1 MGTAGRFIERLLVWN
16 VNVRYFSCNEK
27 NDVVSVAKKNY
38 TSDIMKNRNEINA
51 FLGKDT
57 EFEGKLSFKGA
68 VRIDG
73 HLTGEIFTEGT
84 LIVGESAVIK
94 SDIHVSHIIISGE
107 IRGNIKA
114 DNRIEIHAPG
124 KVFGNIQAPAVII
137 EEGVIFEGNCRMQ
150 KIDEGEDKKLAV
162 VS

>member
-1 MGTAGRFIERLLVWN
+1 
-16 VNVRYFSCNEK
+16 
-27 NDVVSVAKKNY
+27 
-38 TSDIMKNRNEINA
+38 MKNKDEINA

-73 HLTGEIFTEGT
+73 HFKGEIYTEGT
-84 LIVGESAVIK
+84 LIVGESAIIQ

-107 IRGNIKA
+107 ITGNIIA

-137 EEGVIFEGNCRMQ
+137 EEGVIFEGNCKMQ
-150 KIDEGEDKKLAV
+150 KLDKTEDKKLAV